1 MATETGEGT
10 AESDTEADATPP
22 AETGGDA
29 STGSEEDTSTGS
41 GQGFSQHARSI
52 TVTTTATMLGVLT
65 GVVSTLVATQDGRPD
80 SMLGFLL
87 VVGAV
92 VVQLPF
98 YSIIGIDTD
107 SFETK
112 DQLYIFAM
120 TFILWFLTW
129 SIFLTTE
136 ALQ

>member
-10 AESDTEADATPP
+10 AESETEADATPP
-22 AETGGDA
+22 AETDDDA
-29 STGSEEDTSTGS
+29 STGSGEDTSTGS

-65 GVVSTLVATQDGRPD
+65 GVVSTLVATQDGSPD

-120 TFILWFLTW
+120 TFILWFVTW
-129 SIFLTTE
+129 SIFLTTG